1 MKKVLFICH
10 GNICRSPLAQSVFT
24 HMVKSGGIADKFFI
38 DSMATSTEEIGS
50 PPHPGTVRKLYEA
63 GIPVVPHSAKQ
74 ITRADY
80 SRFDYIICMDERN
93 VRALWRILGADPEGK
108 VYKLLSFAGT
118 ERDIAD
124 PWYSGNFDATF
135 SDVYKGCE
143 ALLEYF
149 NKNGI

>member
-1 MKKVLFICH
+1 M
-10 GNICRSPLAQSVFT
+10 
-24 HMVKSGGIADKFFI
+24 
-38 DSMATSTEEIGS
+38 
-50 PPHPGTVRKLYEA
+50 
-63 GIPVVPHSAKQ
+63 VPHSAKQ

-80 SRFDYIICMDERN
+80 GRFDYIICMDERN